1 MGKRWYLKGQPC
13 VGLGERERFSA
24 RRRPLYFCVSGDNT
38 WGPCVGSLARAAP
51 LYVLTN
57 DHHEGMAIYRLA
69 INWLLAMREQ
79 SAGYSLNLDHNGRCC
94 HRRGRHCLEKSQGP
108 ARFSKGVYH
117 ANHLTQGFCSYRSGL
132 RDVFSRVQRHR
143 AVGYRRWISQD
154 TVSETSLTCS
164 KICLRCR
171 CDAEGA
177 DMRAP
182 RAAQLYMDIAV
193 EHTRKPRLPSS
204 F

>member
-1 MGKRWYLKGQPC
+1 MTITRAWQST
-13 VGLGERERFSA
+13 GLQLIGSW
-24 RRRPLYFCVSGDNT
+24 LCVSN
-38 WGPCVGSLARAAP
+38 
-51 LYVLTN
+51 
-57 DHHEGMAIYRLA
+57 
-69 INWLLAMREQ
+69 
-79 SAGYSLNLDHNGRCC
+79 
-94 HRRGRHCLEKSQGP
+94 RRGTLLTLITTGGAAIDEGDIVCSRLEKSQGP